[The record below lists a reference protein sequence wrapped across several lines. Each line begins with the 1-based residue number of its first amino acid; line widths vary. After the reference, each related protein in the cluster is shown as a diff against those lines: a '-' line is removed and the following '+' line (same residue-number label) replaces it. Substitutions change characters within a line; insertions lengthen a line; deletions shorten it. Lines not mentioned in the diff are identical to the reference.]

1 MSKKISY
8 ILYIYYI
15 IIIIII
21 NIRRKKIDI
30 IDTNTDYQ

>member
-30 IDTNTDYQ
+30 IDTTTDYQ